1 MIFLIR
7 VISVIRGEVLDF
19 WCNQMAGWPWPDSH
33 FGNAFESRHFQFVD
47 WPPACSVQF

>member
-7 VISVIRGEVLDF
+7 VISVIRGEVFGF
-19 WCNQMAGWPWPDSH
+19 WCKPDGWMAFRHSH
-33 FGNAFESRHFQFVD
+33 FGMALTARHFQFVD